1 MSIRQGHQATGE
13 MLALQAAATEHLNVI
28 RQGLIGVKLAAQ
40 PRIKDQ
46 TFTAWAHR
54 RRMQTGG
61 INMMQRQVIYFSL
74 IWLVMAFASPQRKRL
89 VQDNHS
95 DTTGVGEML
104 ADETVCVLVGAVPP
118 SMVWANQ
125 INRRIPRC
133 FPLLGRRKSVAV
145 VKTFVLRLS
154 RNVLPSIFARPK

>member
-28 RQGLIGVKLAAQ
+28 RQGLSGVKLAAQ

-46 TFTAWAHR
+46 TCAAWAHR

-74 IWLVMAFASPQRKRL
+74 IR
-89 VQDNHS
+89 
-95 DTTGVGEML
+95 
-104 ADETVCVLVGAVPP
+104 
-118 SMVWANQ
+118 
-125 INRRIPRC
+125 
-133 FPLLGRRKSVAV
+133 SVV
-145 VKTFVLRLS
+145 
-154 RNVLPSIFARPK
+154 